1 MTNILEKIVQDKKD
15 SLIEIK
21 KANSL
26 DVLEKKIK
34 TLSNFLDFKQ
44 AITKNKNV
52 SLITEIKKASPSA
65 GVLVKDF
72 NHINIA
78 KMYKDNGATCLSVL
92 TEEKHFLGK
101 LDYIKD
107 IKDKFKIPVL
117 AKDFFIDPYQIA
129 LSKSYGCDC
138 VLLIVAALDQKQSD
152 EIYAEA
158 LKHNLSV
165 IVEVHDHKEAE
176 KALKYEEALIGINN
190 RNLKTLD
197 ISINNTIS
205 IFEILKDHKGPL
217 ISESGIKDEND
228 ARYIFENSG
237 IKNFL
242 IGESLLKSDNPAA
255 LMKKSLARTGIL
267 NLSFI
272 SFI

>member
-34 TLSNFLDFKQ
+34 TLNNFLDFKQ

-78 KMYKDNGATCLSVL
+78 KMYIDNGATCLSVL

-117 AKDFFIDPYQIA
+117 AKDFFIDPYQIS

-138 VLLIVAALDQKQSD
+138 VLLIIAALDQKQSD

-228 ARYIFENSG
+228 AKYIYEKSG

-255 LMKKSLARTGIL
+255 LMKKFSQITQ
-267 NLSFI
+267 
-272 SFI
+272 

>member
-1 MTNILEKIVQDKKD
+1 MKNVLDKIIQDKKE
-15 SLIEIK
+15 SLKILK
-21 KANSL
+21 KDNTL
-26 DVLEKKIK
+26 DALEAKIK
-34 TLSNFLDFKQ
+34 NFNNFLDFKET
-44 AITKNKNV
+44 IVKNKNV
-52 SLITEIKKASPSA
+52 SLIAEIKKASPSA
-65 GVLVKDF
+65 GVLVKNF
-72 NHINIA
+72 NHLNIA
-78 KMYKDNGATCLSVL
+78 KMYIENGATCLSVL

-107 IKDKFKIPVL
+107 IKNEFKIPIL

-138 VLLIVAALDQKQSD
+138 VLLIIAALDDKQAD

-158 LKHNLSV
+158 LKHKLSV

-176 KALKYEEALIGINN
+176 IALKYENALIGINN

-205 IFEILKDHKGPL
+205 IFEILKNHKGPL

-228 ARYIFENSG
+228 AKYIYEKTG

-242 IGESLLKSDNPAA
+242 IGESLLKSDNPKA
-255 LMKKSLARTGIL
+255 LMKKFTQI
-267 NLSFI
+267 I
-272 SFI
+272 Q

>member
-1 MTNILEKIVQDKKD
+1 MTNILEKIIQDKKE

-21 KANSL
+21 KVNNL
-26 DVLEKKIK
+26 NTLENKIK

-44 AITKNKNV
+44 SITKNKNV
-52 SLITEIKKASPSA
+52 SLITEIKKARPSA

-78 KMYKDNGATCLSVL
+78 KMYIDNGATCLAVL

-138 VLLIVAALDQKQSD
+138 VLLIIAALDQKQSD

-228 ARYIFENSG
+228 AKYIYEKSG

-255 LMKKSLARTGIL
+255 LMKKFSQITQ
-267 NLSFI
+267 
-272 SFI
+272 

>member
-1 MTNILEKIVQDKKD
+1 MTNVLDKIIQDKKE
-15 SLIEIK
+15 SLKILK
-21 KANSL
+21 KDNTLNA
-26 DVLEKKIK
+26 LEAKIK
-34 TLSNFLDFKQ
+34 TFNNFLDFKET
-44 AITKNKNV
+44 IVKNKNV
-52 SLITEIKKASPSA
+52 SLIAEIKKASPSA
-65 GVLVKDF
+65 GVLVKNF
-72 NHINIA
+72 NHLNIA
-78 KMYKDNGATCLSVL
+78 KMYIENGATCLSVL

-107 IKDKFKIPVL
+107 IKNEFKIPIL

-138 VLLIVAALDQKQSD
+138 VLLIIAALDDKQAD

-158 LKHNLSV
+158 LKHKLSV

-176 KALKYEEALIGINN
+176 IALKYENALIGINN

-228 ARYIFENSG
+228 AKYIYEKTG

-242 IGESLLKSDNPAA
+242 IGESLLKSDNPEA
-255 LMKKSLARTGIL
+255 LMKKFTQI
-267 NLSFI
+267 I
-272 SFI
+272 Q

>member
-1 MTNILEKIVQDKKD
+1 MTNILEKIVQDKKE

-34 TLSNFLDFKQ
+34 TLNNFLDFKQ

-78 KMYKDNGATCLSVL
+78 KMYIDNGATCLSVL

-228 ARYIFENSG
+228 ARYILHLFH
-237 IKNFL
+237 
-242 IGESLLKSDNPAA
+242 P
-255 LMKKSLARTGIL
+255 
-267 NLSFI
+267 
-272 SFI
+272 

>member
-1 MTNILEKIVQDKKD
+1 MTNVLDKIIQDKKE
-15 SLIEIK
+15 SLKILK
-21 KANSL
+21 KDNTL
-26 DVLEKKIK
+26 DALEAKIK
-34 TLSNFLDFKQ
+34 NFNNFLDFKETI
-44 AITKNKNV
+44 AKNKNV
-52 SLITEIKKASPSA
+52 SLIAEIKKASPSA

-72 NHINIA
+72 NHLNIA
-78 KMYKDNGATCLSVL
+78 KMYIENGATCLSVL

-107 IKDKFKIPVL
+107 IKNEFKIPIL

-138 VLLIVAALDQKQSD
+138 VLLIIAALDDKQAD

-158 LKHNLSV
+158 LKHKLSV
-165 IVEVHDHKEAE
+165 IVEVHNHKEAE
-176 KALKYEEALIGINN
+176 IALKYENALIGINN

-205 IFEILKDHKGPL
+205 IFEILKNHKGPL

-228 ARYIFENSG
+228 AKYIYEKTG

-242 IGESLLKSDNPAA
+242 IGESLLKSGNPEA
-255 LMKKSLARTGIL
+255 LMKKFTQI
-267 NLSFI
+267 I
-272 SFI
+272 Q

>member
-1 MTNILEKIVQDKKD
+1 MTNILEKIVQDKKE

-21 KANSL
+21 KVNTL

-34 TLSNFLDFKQ
+34 TLNNFLDFKQ

-78 KMYKDNGATCLSVL
+78 KMYIDNGATCLSVL

-138 VLLIVAALDQKQSD
+138 VLLIIAALDQKQSD

-255 LMKKSLARTGIL
+255 LMKKFTQI
-267 NLSFI
+267 I
-272 SFI
+272 Q